1 MDGFLDGSTDG
12 YAGRI
17 EVLEGRS
24 GRRMRSEAERARIAA
39 ESLAPGAKV
48 ADIAR
53 RHGATRW
60 QGGIGHDHDQA
71 HVRLNRH
78 GQSGPESLC
87 RSYPASSG
95 RRTRSGRT
103 SRQSSPSNRAENC
116 AGDIFITPSCTC
128 PNPAGT
134 RSAQQRGSPM
144 ICCARRKTGAGAA
157 QAVPARNRSRAEDR
171 DPKGRDA
178 PARLGCRPQRGWN

>member
-1 MDGFLDGSTDG
+1 MTQFNNLLDHFLDDFLDDFLDGFLDGSTDG

-60 QGGIGHDHDQA
+60 
-71 HVRLNRH
+71 
-78 GQSGPESLC
+78 
-87 RSYPASSG
+87 
-95 RRTRSGRT
+95 
-103 SRQSSPSNRAENC
+103 
-116 AGDIFITPSCTC
+116 
-128 PNPAGT
+128 
-134 RSAQQRGSPM
+134 
-144 ICCARRKTGAGAA
+144 
-157 QAVPARNRSRAEDR
+157 
-171 DPKGRDA
+171 
-178 PARLGCRPQRGWN
+178 